1 MLDQILPHAV
11 LDFTLSPVFFVSFI
25 WVDITLSAA
34 VIYAFDTMFTGDQ
47 GGANKLV
54 KDRSLRSPEA
64 FVSLQLEKTTFR
76 DLMLNEFLEKKRTM
90 AMILKNAEEADKLKR
105 LVTL

>member
-1 MLDQILPHAV
+1 MLDQILPHAL
-11 LDFTLSPVFFVSFI
+11 LDFIVSPVIFVNLI
-25 WVDITLSAA
+25 WVDITFGAA
-34 VIYAFDTMFTGDQ
+34 VVYAFDTMFTGDQ
-47 GGANKLV
+47 GGANKMV